1 MNLFRDKAE
10 VTHRMNFDDLS
21 DEELLLRVR
30 DETEA
35 LLREKRAAGLLD
47 NGGDEGC
54 SRAGRRTCPMDRR
67 WAKLRSDK
75 KQTKHLDSRFPRKL
89 VAVDTLNLW

>member
-1 MNLFRDKAE
+1 VNLFRDKTE

-35 LLREKRAAGLLD
+35 LLRDKRAAGLPD
-47 NGGDEGC
+47 NGGDEG
-54 SRAGRRTCPMDRR
+54 
-67 WAKLRSDK
+67 
-75 KQTKHLDSRFPRKL
+75 
-89 VAVDTLNLW
+89 